1 MIDLAIC
8 SMCGSYYTLLIAT
21 TACESL
27 QTDVDRLVPVYV
39 AVQVKQGSEW
49 ADIAQ
54 TETVAVGWSML

>member
-1 MIDLAIC
+1 
-8 SMCGSYYTLLIAT
+8 MCGSYYALLIAT

-27 QTDVDRLVPVYV
+27 QTDADRLVPVYV
-39 AVQVKQGSEW
+39 AVQVKQDSEW